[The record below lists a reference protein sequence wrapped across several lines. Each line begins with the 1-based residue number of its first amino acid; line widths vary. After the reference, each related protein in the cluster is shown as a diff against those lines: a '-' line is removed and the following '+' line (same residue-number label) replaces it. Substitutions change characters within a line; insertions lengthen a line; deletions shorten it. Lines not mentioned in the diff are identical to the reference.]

1 MTVKRV
7 IPAFLFALL
16 LSGCAS
22 GQKNIKSTDMSI
34 ENIDSL
40 ELDTATFGAGCFWCV
55 EAVFQ
60 DLKGVQKVE
69 SGYSGGH
76 VKNPSYREVTGGK
89 TGHVEVA
96 RIWFDSSIITYDVL
110 LEVLWHSHDP
120 TTMNRQGADVGTQY
134 RSVIYYHN
142 EDQQS
147 AAEASKTK
155 TDSSGLWG
163 NPIVTSIEPL
173 ENYYPAEDYH
183 QNYFNNNSNQPYC
196 AAVIGPKV
204 QKVRKEFKHL
214 LKNP

>member
-1 MTVKRV
+1 MTLKHFL
-7 IPAFLFALL
+7 PTFLFALL
-16 LSGCAS
+16 LSGCAN
-22 GQKNIKSTDMSI
+22 GQKTNKSTNMSN

-40 ELDTATFGAGCFWCV
+40 KLDTATFGAGCFWCV

-60 DLKGVQKVE
+60 DLKGVHKVE

-76 VKNPSYREVTGGK
+76 VKNPSYREVTGGN
-89 TGHVEVA
+89 TGHAEVA
-96 RIWFDSSIITYDVL
+96 RIWFDSSIVSFEIL

-120 TTMNRQGADVGTQY
+120 TSINRQGADVGAQY

-142 EDQQS
+142 EGQRS

-155 TDSSGLWG
+155 TDSSGLWSK
-163 NPIVTSIEPL
+163 PIVTKIEPL
-173 ENYYPAEDYH
+173 ENYFPAEDYH
-183 QNYFNNNSNQPYC
+183 QNYFNNNSSQPYC